1 MQKILPV
8 LTAGSILLSG
18 MPVTAAPGED
28 TVPTAE
34 AVSEGENA
42 EGTVIET
49 AETETVTDPQ
59 QEEIQ
64 KILSGLTWNN
74 WRIAYQEGVTEQQIP
89 VSYINRDGVVA
100 CGLVRLYLPAD
111 TSKPVPLVYVPH
123 YEAGEYSL
131 EAVNYLQHGWAVASP
146 IDLYGTINMSL
157 LDDDL
162 VWNNAALYT
171 LRHLPQID
179 PQRIALAGSSAGG
192 YTALMIDALQLG
204 TCAVVANYAMV
215 NPYYTFTQHFP
226 QIDRFNQKYSS
237 VSATGEA
244 TALFPTGGAVTA
256 CFQGTQGRFPGAKE
270 YARWEELSPIGLCSD
285 LSSPVLENHY
295 TSDLLIP
302 LDEITRLGAYA
313 TGGENVPAN
322 FNTHMSNR
330 YPGALGHSLTELLPA
345 ESTNIVRIPIET
357 PYDEIAL
364 PYDPQAFF
372 NVNILDDGPVE
383 AGSGH
388 YAHADYVF
396 KDDSVFLSDMFAR
409 GLGGTE
415 ILTADKAVLLTH
427 RYMGV
432 SPQLP
437 VHYGVDETVYGSLSV
452 YRNEITEELLRY
464 AENHSYAELEGVMQ
478 TAMQLYPEDTLI
490 GQAWAELGP
499 VIATQLL
506 AR

>member
-1 MQKILPV
+1 MNGVMKKL
-8 LTAGSILLSG
+8 LGGWLLGSVLLSG
-18 MPVTAAPGED
+18 MPVAAEDLPTGEASAEILAD
-28 TVPTAE
+28 GSSE
-34 AVSEGENA
+34 AVAA
-42 EGTVIET
+42 EEVS
-49 AETETVTDPQ
+49 DPQ
-59 QEEIQ
+59 TEEL
-64 KILSGLTWNN
+64 KMILSGLTWNN
-74 WRIAYQEGVTEQQIP
+74 WRIAYQEGVTEQQITVP
-89 VSYINRDGVVA
+89 YINKAGQVA
-100 CGLVRLYLPAD
+100 YGLIKLYLPAD

-131 EAVNYLQHGWAVASP
+131 EAVNYLRHGWAVASP
-146 IDLYGTINMSL
+146 MDLYGTINTTL
-157 LDDDL
+157 LEDDL
-162 VWNNAALYT
+162 VLNNAALYI

-204 TCAVVANYAMV
+204 NCAVVANYAMV

-226 QIDRFNQKYSS
+226 QIDRFNRKYTAVTES
-237 VSATGEA
+237 GE
-244 TALFPTGGAVTA
+244 TTMIFPTGGAVTA
-256 CFQGTQGRFPGAKE
+256 CFQGTQGIFPGVKE
-270 YARWEELSPIGLCSD
+270 YARWEELSPIGLISD

-302 LDEITRLGAYA
+302 VDEVCRAGSYA
-313 TGGENVPAN
+313 SGGGSVPAG
-322 FNTHMSNR
+322 FSTHMSNR
-330 YPGALGHSLTELLPA
+330 YPGTLGNSFTELLPA
-345 ESTNIVRIPIET
+345 AATNISRIVIET
-357 PYDEIAL
+357 PYDEVTL

-383 AGSGH
+383 SYSGH

-396 KDDSVFLSDMFAR
+396 KDDGVYLSDMFAR

-415 ILTADKAVLLTH
+415 ILTADKAVLLLH

-437 VHYGVDETVYGSLSV
+437 VHYGVDETVYGSLTV

-464 AENHSYAELEGVMQ
+464 AGNHSYAELEAVMQ
-478 TAMQLYPEDTLI
+478 TAMQMYPEDTLL
-490 GQAWAELGP
+490 GQAWSELGT

-506 AR
+506 AQ